1 MQETQSEWLP
11 DVLMFVSP
19 DCVHCTS
26 VLKSMRMLLKENR
39 IANLEIINAAAQR
52 EQAAALGIKSVPWVR
67 IGQFELEGLI
77 TPDILRQWVEQ
88 SLSPKGVQA
97 YFMEMLT
104 TGRRDKVEKLIRNNP
119 SGAEVLVEL
128 LVDPEASMAVRIGMG
143 AVLEELQGSGLTD
156 SMIPGLGN
164 LLLNGDS
171 LIRVD
176 ACHFLTLI
184 GGAAVTD
191 YMKLCLEDENADI
204 REMAHE
210 TLGINQV

>member
-11 DVLMFVSP
+11 DVLMFVSH
-19 DCVHCTS
+19 DCAHCTS
-26 VLKSMRMLLKENR
+26 VLKSMRMLLKGKR
-39 IANLEIINAAAQR
+39 IASLEIINAAEKP
-52 EQAAALGIKSVPWVR
+52 EQAAAMGIRSVPWLR

-77 TPDILRQWVEQ
+77 APDVLRQWVNH

-104 TGRRDKVEKLIRNNP
+104 TGRRDKVETLIRNNP
-119 SGAEVLVEL
+119 NSAEVLVEL
-128 LVDPEASMAVRIGMG
+128 LVDPEVSMAVRIGMG
-143 AVLEELQGSGLTD
+143 AVLEELQGSGLTE

-164 LLLNGDS
+164 LLLNGES

-184 GGAAVTD
+184 GGVAVTD
-191 YMKLCLEDENADI
+191 YMKLCLEDVNADI